1 MTIGVFITIITAVLL
16 LSLGLALL
24 IGPAIRWGT
33 HPPVV
38 VYDQEQDA

>member
-1 MTIGVFITIITAVLL
+1 MTIGVFIALLVAALL

-38 VYDQEQDA
+38 VYDQEQDT

>member
-1 MTIGVFITIITAVLL
+1 MTIGVLITIITAVLW

-38 VYDQEQDA
+38 VYDQEKDT